1 MKKITSLFLAVIL
14 LMLFAV
20 PVHADEALPRVID
33 EAGLFTYEEAQALQS
48 RADTLAQTYQID
60 VVILTVDSLDGKSR
74 EAYADDY
81 FDYNGYGLGDDRS
94 GVLFLLAM
102 ETREWH
108 MSTCGDAIYA
118 LTDYGIECVFS
129 EISGYLADGD
139 YYDAFSRYLDVLPT
153 YFDAYADGEPID
165 GFSGGYTGPGDY
177 SPGTREDVVHYE
189 RKHSA
194 GDYIKVIAIS
204 LAIGAAFAAFVLFGI
219 RSQMNTAKPQADS
232 SQYLKGGSFHLNTR
246 RDIFLYSHVTR
257 TRRSESS
264 GGGGGGSRGGGS
276 SIHHSSSGS
285 SHGGG
290 GGHF

>member
-1 MKKITSLFLAVIL
+1 MKKKLAALFLAVIL
-14 LMLFAV
+14 LLAV
-20 PVHADEALPRVID
+20 PVHADEARPRVID
-33 EAGLFTYEEAQALQS
+33 EAGLFTYEEAQALQA
-48 RADTLAQTYQID
+48 RADSLAQTYQID
-60 VVILTVDSLDGKSR
+60 VVILTIDSLDGKSR

-81 FDYNGYGLGDDRS
+81 FDYNGYGIGEDNS

-153 YFDAYADGEPID
+153 YFEAFQNGKPID

-189 RKHSA
+189 RPRNA
-194 GDYIKVIAIS
+194 GGYFKIITIS
-204 LAIGAAFAAFVLFGI
+204 LAIGAAVAALVLFGL

-232 SQYLKGGSFHLNTR
+232 SQYLKGGSFHLNTQ

-264 GGGGGGSRGGGS
+264 GGGGGGSHGGGS
-276 SIHHSSSGS
+276 SVHHSSSGS